1 MNEVNEL
8 FTKENVEKIYVPDIV
23 KDDLLS
29 IIEEKLK
36 KAGFYYRV
44 AYRVKAPDSMLDKLI
59 LKDYRRPG
67 TENQD
72 KKMQDLIGIRI
83 ILYYA
88 DDVEIVKSFLDTIF
102 SMPGV
107 WNTTEANE
115 YEFRAMKINGIFKL
129 PGYLSNSLYVL
140 EANIRHAAILG
151 YVGAGGTVKRPTK
164 EGPAMVFNNVK
175 GHKDARV
182 AIGVLASRKRVAALL
197 DCKPEELGK
206 KLYHSVDN
214 PIAPVEYQG
223 DAPCQQVVHKVEDP
237 DFNLYDLVP
246 APTNTPDDAG
256 PYITLGA
263 THPDTGVHDV
273 TIHRLC
279 IQGKDELSIFFTPG
293 ARHIG
298 AMAERAEELGQKLP
312 ISISIGVDPAIE
324 IGSCFEAPTTPLG
337 YDELSVAGA
346 LRNEPVELCKCLT
359 VNEMAIANAEYVI
372 EGEVI
377 PNVRVQEDQNSHTG
391 YAMPEFPGY
400 TGPASSQCWLIKV
413 KAVTHR
419 ENPIMQTCIG
429 PSEEHVS
436 MAGIPTEASIY
447 GMVEKAM
454 PGRLQNVYCG
464 SAGGGKYMAV
474 LQFKKREA
482 SDEGRQR
489 QAALLAFSAFSE
501 LKHVFLVDEDVDCF
515 DMNDVLWAMN
525 TRFQGDADIIT
536 IPGVRCHPLDPSND
550 PTCSSS
556 IRDHG
561 IACKTI
567 FDCTVPYDQKER
579 FKRARFM
586 EVDPEH
592 WLS

>member
-1 MNEVNEL
+1 MA
-8 FTKENVEKIYVPDIV
+8 EKVR
-23 KDDLLS
+23 DLRSAL
-29 IIEEKLK
+29 ERL
-36 KAGFYYRV
+36 RN
-44 AYRVKAPDSMLDKLI
+44 M
-59 LKDYRRPG
+59 PG
-67 TENQD
+67 QLAET
-72 KKMQDLIGIRI
+72 
-83 ILYYA
+83 
-88 DDVEIVKSFLDTIF
+88 DVEVDPMAELA
-102 SMPGV
+102 GV
-107 WNTTEANE
+107 
-115 YEFRAMKINGIFKL
+115 YR
-129 PGYLSNSLYVL
+129 
-140 EANIRHAAILG
+140 

-164 EGPAMVFNNVK
+164 EGPAMIFRNVK
-175 GHKDARV
+175 GHPDASV

-197 DCKPEELGK
+197 DCEPESLGK
-206 KLYHSVDN
+206 MLYHSVEE
-214 PIAPVEYQG
+214 PIAPVEFQG
-223 DAPCQQVVHKVEDP
+223 APPCQEVVHLATDP
-237 DFNLYDLVP
+237 DFDLNRLVP

-256 PYITLGA
+256 PYITLGMCYA
-263 THPDTGVHDV
+263 SHPDTGLHDV

-298 AMAERAEELGQKLP
+298 AMADRAEELGQTLP

-324 IGSCFEAPTTPLG
+324 IGSCFEPPTTPLG

-346 LRNEPVELCKCLT
+346 LRKEPVELCRCVSVK
-359 VNEMAIANAEYVI
+359 EMAIANAEYVI

-377 PNVRVQEDQNSHTG
+377 PGVRVQEDQNSHTG

-400 TGPASSQCWLIKV
+400 TGPASDQCRLIKV

-419 ENPIMQTCIG
+419 RSPIMQTCIG

-454 PGRLQNVYCG
+454 PGRLRNVYCG

-474 LQFKKREA
+474 LQFKKLSP

-525 TRFQGDADIIT
+525 TT
-536 IPGVRCHPLDPSND
+536 IPGRRGHHHDP
-550 PTCSSS
+550 
-556 IRDHG
+556 RR
-561 IACKTI
+561 A
-567 FDCTVPYDQKER
+567 VPSAR
-579 FKRARFM
+579 SVKRSDVFA
-586 EVDPEH
+586 VDPRSRDCMQDDFRLYGAVRSKRTVCAGEVSGSRSEALAGRGIKDIYCYL
-592 WLS
+592 WKGRAL